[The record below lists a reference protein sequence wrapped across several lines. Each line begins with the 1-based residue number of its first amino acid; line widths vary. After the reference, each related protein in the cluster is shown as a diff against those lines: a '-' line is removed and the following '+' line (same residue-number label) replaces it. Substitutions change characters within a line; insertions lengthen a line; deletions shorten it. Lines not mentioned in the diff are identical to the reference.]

1 MIRFLQKKG
10 RAQKWL
16 LTGGLLLM
24 SVSMVWYLVPTG
36 NTGFGSG
43 QSNTL
48 ATVADHEIT
57 VTDLQQM
64 AQQMSRAYG
73 GRPIPPQLYPR
84 LIDGLISDQA
94 QMYEANKLGLRVS
107 DAELR
112 DELQNGPYG
121 P

>member
-64 AQQMSRAYG
+64 AQQMSNKGIGARLQISESYVKALMQSLFKKTG
-73 GRPIPPQLYPR
+73 VRTRGQLVRVALEHYQ
-84 LIDGLISDQA
+84 DQ
-94 QMYEANKLGLRVS
+94 L
-107 DAELR
+107 
-112 DELQNGPYG
+112 
-121 P
+121 